1 MYLFPRRC
9 YLTFAN
15 LYNALICFTSL
26 QIAFHIFIMILT
38 AKTICSKPCISI
50 ATHCYLQAI
59 SKKFS
64 QYHLFCYN
72 AFFSNLYSLSLIS
85 PRANLVF
92 KIFNES
98 LLSATCPPNL
108 FFLSR
113 NRITNPI
120 PIARKAKA
128 AIPAQPSS
136 HFCPVILTQFHIM
149 AGPQTSLACSDLGAP
164 AVTQPHIF

>member
-9 YLTFAN
+9 YLTIAN
-15 LYNALICFTSL
+15 TYSALICLITH
-26 QIAFHIFIMILT
+26 QTAFYIFIMILA
-38 AKTICSKPCISI
+38 AKTICSQSCISI
-50 ATHCYLQAI
+50 ATHCYLQVI

-72 AFFSNLYSLSLIS
+72 DFFSNLYSSSLIS
-85 PRANLVF
+85 LRANLVF

-98 LLSATCPPNL
+98 LLSATCPPKL

-128 AIPAQPSS
+128 AIPAQLSS
-136 HFCPVILTQFHIM
+136 HFCPAILTQSHIM